1 MLRED
6 FFNWRL
12 NGPLLFR
19 ATGYSSPDRPNN
31 LDSDRMIQDT
41 IGKIEERL
49 RQADAIK
56 NENKAELLA
65 LLGTLKAEV
74 SDLSRTDADKAQ
86 SIAGFTAV
94 SAHETTRLDKNP
106 QLVELSL
113 KGLSSS
119 VEGFEQSHPKLVQV
133 VNSICT
139 TLSNL
144 GI

>member
-1 MLRED
+1 MADRTND
-6 FFNWRL
+6 
-12 NGPLLFR
+12 
-19 ATGYSSPDRPNN
+19 PDIK
-31 LDSDRMIQDT
+31 RMIRDT

-56 NENKAELLA
+56 SENKAELLA

-74 SDLSRTDADKAQ
+74 SELSRTDADKAQ

-94 SAHETTRLDKNP
+94 SAHEATREEKNP

>member
-1 MLRED
+1 MDDRIND
-6 FFNWRL
+6 
-12 NGPLLFR
+12 
-19 ATGYSSPDRPNN
+19 PDIK
-31 LDSDRMIQDT
+31 RMIRDT

-49 RQADAIK
+49 RQADTIK
-56 NENKAELLA
+56 SENKAELLG
-65 LLGTLKAEV
+65 LLATLKAEV
-74 SDLSRTDADKAQ
+74 SELSRTDADKAQ

-94 SAHETTRLDKNP
+94 SAHEATREEKNP

-119 VEGFEQSHPKLVQV
+119 VEGFELSHPRLVQV

>member
-1 MLRED
+1 
-6 FFNWRL
+6 
-12 NGPLLFR
+12 
-19 ATGYSSPDRPNN
+19 
-31 LDSDRMIQDT
+31 MIHET

-49 RQADAIK
+49 RKAEAVNDGS
-56 NENKAELLA
+56 KAELLS
-65 LLGTLKAEV
+65 LLATLKAEI
-74 SDLSRTDADKAQ
+74 SNLSRTDADKAQ

-94 SAHETTRLDKNP
+94 SAHEATREKKNP
-106 QLVELSL
+106 ELVELSL

-119 VEGFEQSHPKLVQV
+119 VEGFEQSHPKLVQA

>member
-1 MLRED
+1 
-6 FFNWRL
+6 
-12 NGPLLFR
+12 
-19 ATGYSSPDRPNN
+19 
-31 LDSDRMIQDT
+31 MIHDT

-49 RQADAIK
+49 RQADSIK
-56 NENKAELLA
+56 SGNKAELLG
-65 LLGTLKAEV
+65 LLATLKAEV
-74 SDLSRTDADKAQ
+74 SELSRTHADKAQ

-94 SAHETTRLDKNP
+94 SAHEATRAEKNP

-133 VNSICT
+133 VNSIST